1 MRKVILA
8 PVIAFLCLCAAAQI
22 TVSVANDTP
31 ATKEQ
36 IQKLFEVMQIR
47 QQSHLMMES
56 IQKQMQAMTTQTIK
70 LKYPQITAAELARAT
85 KISEESLKA
94 VPVDALLDDMI
105 PIYQK
110 HLTGNDVDAMIVF
123 YSSPTGKKLMQEMPE
138 ITQEAMQVSY
148 SRMQKQIDAVMQRVD
163 DSVKEDERPRQQK
176 PTTGQS
182 APAKPD

>member
-1 MRKVILA
+1 MKPFKLLLLI
-8 PVIAFLCLCAAAQI
+8 FLCIQVALAQV
-22 TVSVANDTP
+22 TVSIANDSP

-36 IQKLFEVMQIR
+36 IQKLFDVMQIR
-47 QQSHLMMES
+47 QQSHLMMDS

-70 LKYPQITAAELARAT
+70 ARYPQITAAELARAT

-94 VPVDALLDDMI
+94 VPVDALLDDMV

-110 HLTGNDVDAMIVF
+110 HLTQSDVDAMIVF

-148 SRMQKQIDAVMQRVD
+148 KRMQEQIDAVMQRVE
-163 DSVKEDERPRQQK
+163 DSVKEDAHPK
-176 PTTGQS
+176 P
-182 APAKPD
+182 